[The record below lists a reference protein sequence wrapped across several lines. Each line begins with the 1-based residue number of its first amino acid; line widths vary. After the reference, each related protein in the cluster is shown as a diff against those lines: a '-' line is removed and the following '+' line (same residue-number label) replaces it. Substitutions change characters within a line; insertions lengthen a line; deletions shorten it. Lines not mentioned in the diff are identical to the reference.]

1 MWDQYEC
8 AMMVLL
14 ARALHRVAV
23 CAPPRY
29 STCPAMSVQNHR
41 FAIPFLIAATVMGIS
56 RAQSSAQP
64 DSPPAGEPQASDPL
78 PTGAWREI
86 GPAVFGGRIVD
97 VALYPGDRSS
107 MLAASGSGGLWRTR
121 NNGVTWECIFENEG
135 TISIGDVALD
145 PTDEDVIWVGTGEAN
160 NQRSSYWGDGIYK
173 TTDGGESWV
182 MMGLPNSHHIGRI
195 VIDPRDTD
203 RVFVAA
209 LGNLYSANPERGLY
223 RTTDGGGTWELVLQ
237 INEDAGVAD
246 VVIDSGDS
254 SVLYAASYERRRRA
268 WDFDGSGPGSGI
280 HKSEDGGDTW
290 TRLAGGLPDGDLGRI
305 GLALHGSGPGTLYAT
320 VPNMNQ
326 VEIEQDPA
334 VSFRTRFRKGELE
347 VREVQKG
354 GGAEESGLKRGDVL
368 MRLGDVD
375 LNSVWSVAQAFGV
388 PSGGEDEKTLT
399 LEFTRDDESK
409 SVKVKLSELMRSVP
423 IKPRFRQVGGEIY
436 RTTDGGQSF
445 EKRNKKS
452 VAGSPPYY
460 YGQIRVDPNDVERLY
475 LLSVPVMT
483 SSDGGENWSGNIA
496 GSVHVDHHA
505 FAIDPEDSRRLILG
519 NDGGLHQSYDQG
531 ETWFHYENLPLAQ
544 FYAVGVDMAEP
555 YNVYGGTQD
564 NGTWGGPSRS
574 AQRGGIL
581 GHEWYSVGGGDGF
594 YAVPD
599 PRDPSTVYG
608 ESQFGAVFRKD
619 LATGASK
626 SIRPRPR
633 EGEGR
638 YRFNWNSPIVIS
650 HHNHEIVYFGGN
662 RLFKSFNRGDDWHV
676 RSEDLST
683 QDEAKLAGN
692 VPHCTITTVA
702 ESPFDPNKVLVGTD
716 DGLVH
721 LTADGCLTFTNL
733 AGRFPGVPSGWWVNR
748 VEFSAHDAQRAWVVF
763 SGYREDDF
771 RPFVYTTGDG
781 GTSWKLITSG
791 LHQAP
796 VNVIREDPVNPD
808 LLYLG
813 TELGAFYSLNA
824 GEDWLPLGEG
834 LPTIPVY
841 DLAVHPRDGEVVA
854 GTHGRGF
861 WVLNV
866 SLLRQLSGEALTS
879 RVHLFDVQDY
889 VRLPSRGN
897 FAWSGDGGWAGKNP
911 PGGVSIHYRLAQDE
925 LEKAVKLEI
934 FNSRG
939 ESVGSPK
946 APSEAGIHSV
956 RWTGGGSGGR
966 FGSRRSSG
974 LSPGEYRAVLGVNKE
989 EYETWFEV
997 RSINPREK

>member
-1 MWDQYEC
+1 MF
-8 AMMVLL
+8 VL
-14 ARALHRVAV
+14 AV
-23 CAPPRY
+23 IGSGP
-29 STCPAMSVQNHR
+29 
-41 FAIPFLIAATVMGIS
+41 LG
-56 RAQSSAQP
+56 AQDP
-64 DSPPAGEPQASDPL
+64 EPQTPDPL
-78 PTGAWREI
+78 PTGNWREI
-86 GPAVFGGRIVD
+86 GPAVFGGRVVD

-107 MLAASGSGGLWRTR
+107 MLVASGSGGLWRTR

-145 PTDEDVIWVGTGEAN
+145 PTDENVIWVGTGEAN

-173 TTDGGESWV
+173 TTDGGETWSMV
-182 MMGLPNSHHIGRI
+182 GLPDSHHIGRI
-195 VIDPRDTD
+195 VMDPRDTN
-203 RVFVAA
+203 RVYVAV
-209 LGNLYSANPERGLY
+209 LGNLYSPNPERGLY
-223 RTTDGGGTWELVLQ
+223 RTTDGGVTWEQVLQ
-237 INEDAGVAD
+237 INEDVGVAD
-246 VVIDSGDS
+246 VVIDADNPD
-254 SVLYAASYERRRRA
+254 VLYAASYERRRRA

-305 GLALHGSGPGTLYAT
+305 GIALHGSDPGVLYAT

-326 VEIEQDPA
+326 VEIEQDPP
-334 VSFRTRFRKGELE
+334 VSLRTRFRKGELE
-347 VREVQKG
+347 VREVQEG
-354 GGAEESGLKRGDVL
+354 GGAAESGLQRGDVL
-368 MRLGDVD
+368 LRLGELD
-375 LNSVWSVAQAFGV
+375 LNKVWSVAQAFGAQ
-388 PSGGEDEKTLT
+388 PDEENEEALT
-399 LEFTRDDESK
+399 LEFSRDDKTHRVE
-409 SVKVKLSELMRSVP
+409 VKLSDLLRTVP
-423 IKPRFRQVGGEIY
+423 IKPRYRQVGGEIY
-436 RTTDGGQSF
+436 RSTDGGQNF
-445 EKRNKKS
+445 EKRNEKS

-460 YGQIRVDPNDVERLY
+460 YGQIRVDPNDAQRLY
-475 LLSVPVMT
+475 LLSVPLMT
-483 SSDGGENWSGNIA
+483 SSDGGATWSGNIA

-505 FAIDPEDSRRLILG
+505 LAIYPDDSRRLVLG

-574 AQRGGIL
+574 GQRGGIL
-581 GHEWYSVGGGDGF
+581 AQQWYSVGGGDGF

-599 PRDPSTVYG
+599 PRDPNTIYG
-608 ESQFGAVFRKD
+608 ESQFGSVYRRD

-633 EGEGR
+633 EGEES

-650 HHNHEIVYFGGN
+650 HHNHEILYFGGN
-662 RLFKSFNRGDDWHV
+662 RLFKSFNRGDDWPV
-676 RSEDLST
+676 RSADLST
-683 QDEAKLAGN
+683 QNAAKLEGN

-702 ESPFDPNKVLVGTD
+702 ESPFDPNTVLVGTD

-721 LTADGCLTFTNL
+721 LTEDGCLTFTNL
-733 AGRFPGVPSGWWVNR
+733 SGRFPGVPSGWWVNR
-748 VEFSAHDAQRAWVVF
+748 VEFSAHEADRAWVVF

-781 GTSWKLITSG
+781 GQSWKLITSG

-796 VNVIREDPVNPD
+796 VNVIREDPENPD

-824 GEDWLPLGEG
+824 GGDWLPLGEG
-834 LPTIPVY
+834 LPTIAVY
-841 DLAVHPRDGEVVA
+841 DLAVHPRDGEIVA

-861 WVLNV
+861 WILNV
-866 SLLRQLSGEALTS
+866 ALLRQLTEEALAS
-879 RVHLFDVQDY
+879 EVHLFDVQDS

-911 PGGVSIHYRLAQDE
+911 PGGVNIHYRLAQKHAKKE
-925 LEKAVKLEI
+925 VKLEI

-939 ESVGSPK
+939 ERMGSPE
-946 APSEAGIHSV
+946 APASAGIHSV
-956 RWTGGGSGGR
+956 RWGGRSSGRR
-966 FGSRRSSG
+966 FGSRGSSG
-974 LSPGEYRAVLGVNKE
+974 SSSGEYRAVLTVDDE
-989 EYETWFEV
+989 AHETWFEI
-997 RSINPREK
+997 RSVNPREG